1 MHDRGGSSLY
11 EHQPIRLQVQKSY
24 SKDNHL
30 PLQDSRNKTKTWQNS
45 KCVLEFT
52 KHKRRRFLNA
62 FICRQISAIISLRIH
77 TWSLMTTTATV
88 TRNQQQ
94 KIFWMTII
102 KIYNQ
107 VNKQPFEDVQTEVEW
122 LMKEHVPETTAQLTN
137 LTRIQINT
145 SVCLPWIPPSRD
157 ATCPWYLTQLALAFC
172 FELFTILQ
180 LFVTTV
186 SQL

>member
-1 MHDRGGSSLY
+1 MHDRGGG

-45 KCVLEFT
+45 KCVLDSI
-52 KHKRRRFLNA
+52 KHKERRFLNA

-107 VNKQPFEDVQTEVEW
+107 INKQALWRCTNRSGRTNERTTESPA
-122 LMKEHVPETTAQLTN
+122 LLTTLNTHTDQHVCLPPETTPALDIWHD
-137 LTRIQINT
+137 LHSR
-145 SVCLPWIPPSRD
+145 SVFNFLP
-157 ATCPWYLTQLALAFC
+157 FK
-172 FELFTILQ
+172 Q